1 MKTYDYQYTIKLDD
15 MDFQGHVGNANWL
28 ILLERARVE
37 LIKDLGYPYD
47 ELARDELGSVVAR
60 ANLRYLL
67 PAFYDDVI
75 TISIQI
81 TEIGDNHLMLK
92 HKCRNQNRKICL
104 TAELKIVFINKA
116 GRPINV
122 PKTIRSHLDEGN

>member
-1 MKTYDYQYTIKLDD
+1 MKTYNYTYTIQLDD
-15 MDFQGHVGNANWL
+15 LDFQGHVGNASWL

-47 ELARDELGSVVAR
+47 QLAKDELGSVVAR

-67 PAFYDDVI
+67 PAFYGDAV

-81 TEIGDNHLMLK
+81 IEAQNTHLLLK
-92 HKCRNQNRKICL
+92 HKCRNQKGKICL
-104 TAELKIVFINKA
+104 AAELKIVFINKA
-116 GRPINV
+116 GRPIKIPERILN
-122 PKTIRSHLDEGN
+122 HLENT